1 MTALLSVESLSVTY
15 GRKRSRRHE
24 TPPTVSGVSF
34 EVDAGAAVGIV
45 GESGSGKSTTARAIV
60 GLLPSDGEIRLNGEL
75 LSSPRPAAVRRKMQ
89 MVFQDPTSSLNPSI
103 RCDRA
108 LMQVLPDSFA
118 DADAR
123 RARAHELLEQVRLP
137 SRLFSAW
144 PSELSGGQ
152 RQRVAIARALATDP
166 EVLVADEAT
175 SALDVSVQATIL
187 DLLTTLR
194 AETGIGL
201 VFISHDLAVVRATC
215 DDVLVMKDG
224 LVVEQG
230 DVETVYG
237 SPAQPYT
244 RELIDAVPTVDDA
257 RPRRLRHKQETVPRW
272 VRPDSGTEP
281 VTATSTTQ

>member
-15 GRKRSRRHE
+15 GKRTRRHDP
-24 TPPTVSGVSF
+24 PPTVSGVSF
-34 EVDAGAAVGIV
+34 EVTAGSAVGIV

-60 GLLPSDGEIRLNGEL
+60 GLLPSDGEIRLNGQL
-75 LSSPRPAAVRRKMQ
+75 LTSPRPASARRQMQ

-108 LMQVLPDSFA
+108 LMQVLPDRFA
-118 DADAR
+118 DAAAR
-123 RARAHELLEQVRLP
+123 RARAHELLDQVRLP

-194 AETGIGL
+194 DETGIGL

-215 DDVLVMKDG
+215 DDVIVMKDG

-230 DVETVYG
+230 AVENVYG
-237 SPAQPYT
+237 APTHPYT
-244 RELIDAVPTVDDA
+244 RQLIDAVPTVDDV
-257 RPRRLRHKQETVPRW
+257 RRTQLRHKQESVPRW
-272 VRPDSGTEP
+272 VRPEPGTEP
-281 VTATSTTQ
+281 LAATSTAQ

>member
-1 MTALLSVESLSVTY
+1 
-15 GRKRSRRHE
+15 
-24 TPPTVSGVSF
+24 
-34 EVDAGAAVGIV
+34 
-45 GESGSGKSTTARAIV
+45 
-60 GLLPSDGEIRLNGEL
+60 
-75 LSSPRPAAVRRKMQ
+75 MQ

-108 LMQVLPDSFA
+108 LMQVLPARFGDTAS
-118 DADAR
+118 R

-166 EVLVADEAT
+166 DVLVADEAT

-187 DLLTTLR
+187 ELLTSLR
-194 AETGIGL
+194 TETGIGL

-224 LVVEQG
+224 VVVEQG
-230 DVETVYG
+230 EVESVYG
-237 SPAQPYT
+237 SPTQPYT
-244 RELIDAVPTVDDA
+244 QELIDAVPTVDDVG
-257 RPRRLRHKQETVPRW
+257 RRELRHKQEPVPRW
-272 VRPDSGTEP
+272 VRSESDTEP
-281 VTATSTTQ
+281 FTATSPTQ

>member
-152 RQRVAIARALATDP
+152 RQRVAIARALLRRP
-166 EVLVADEAT
+166 RLLLLDEAT
-175 SALDVSVQATIL
+175 SQLDAVNEMRLRDVIAEAAG
-187 DLLTTLR
+187 DTTVLVIAHR
-194 AETGIGL
+194 LSTVTGADRIVVLEHGR
-201 VFISHDLAVVRATC
+201 VRAAGTH
-215 DDVLVMKDG
+215 
-224 LVVEQG
+224 
-230 DVETVYG
+230 
-237 SPAQPYT
+237 
-244 RELIDAVPTVDDA
+244 RELVDGDDLY
-257 RPRRLRHKQETVPRW
+257 RELV
-272 VRPDSGTEP
+272 
-281 VTATSTTQ
+281 TTQLLSGAGDPRP